1 MEFYIFNSYLK
12 YKKENSPSIFKAM
25 KRTPIFLWIILGLA
39 VICSILGTV
48 FSFIDGLAW
57 LFFVFSLAEI
67 IFTFTA
73 FVLQE
78 RWEIKHSDMEL
89 EEFKTSS
96 IELYNWLSNLSITSQ
111 ADIEL
116 LLERLNDYRGGQIE
130 KREKQNNKID
140 KWMQTLIIPLILA
153 IITALISNQ
162 ADIESVLIFIFFMLA
177 IVAMIYGLIWL
188 VRSVVGILQTQRRNK
203 LDYFITDLQGVLDVV
218 FIFNRSNNEQ
228 RDIVEQK

>member
-12 YKKENSPSIFKAM
+12 YQKENSPSIFNAM
-25 KRTPIFLWIILGLA
+25 KRTPISLWIILGLA
-39 VICSILGTV
+39 VICAILGTV
-48 FSFIDGLAW
+48 FSFIDGLGW
-57 LFFVFSLAEI
+57 LFLFFSLVEI
-67 IFTFTA
+67 IFTFTV

-96 IELYNWLSNLSITSQ
+96 IELYNWLSNLSIASQ

-116 LLERLNDYRGGQIE
+116 LLERLNDYREGQIE

-162 ADIESVLIFIFFMLA
+162 ADIESVLMFIFFMLA
-177 IVAMIYGLIWL
+177 IVAMIYGLI
-188 VRSVVGILQTQRRNK
+188 
-203 LDYFITDLQGVLDVV
+203 
-218 FIFNRSNNEQ
+218 
-228 RDIVEQK
+228 